1 MNLNISIIESEV
13 LNEKELSM
21 REAKNLINEILK
33 RTINIRVLFDLS
45 SRL

>member
-33 RTINIRVLFDLS
+33 RTINIRVFFGIS
-45 SRL
+45 SSL